1 MSMAFDALARRV
13 SVAALAVSLV
23 ALILLTSLPA
33 RATDA
38 GVEEPGPGVFA
49 AQALAL
55 RAAGAV
61 GDEAATGF
69 LVRVPGAAIIDREA
83 LPLLWAGFFQNATVA
98 LGRLNSPAPVALY
111 YNPLLDVGLF
121 TRWAED
127 QGEYH
132 LAGAH
137 ALPGERLS
145 DPAAEAM
152 LHPAWTN
159 SGDGPAAALAR
170 IAADRL
176 GAFRRAHPAEE
187 RAAGKVGATFAA
199 AAADLRAA
207 LPRLMWNA
215 GRHARWVEAKSWLG
229 PALAAISEAL
239 AAGDAAAMRTAA
251 PETDLETADALAGL
265 PVGYTK
271 NLLLDAVFRGA
282 GEERLLIGSSPDDG
296 DIYLLIACRMEG
308 GDCTLRRF
316 VLLSLLD

>member
-1 MSMAFDALARRV
+1 MAFNTHARRV
-13 SVAALAVSLV
+13 SGAAPAA
-23 ALILLTSLPA
+23 ALILLILLAFAAAGT
-33 RATDA
+33 TDA
-38 GVEEPGPGVFA
+38 GAEEAEPRVFA

-55 RAAGAV
+55 RAAGAA
-61 GDEAATGF
+61 GDEEAAG
-69 LVRVPGAAIIDREA
+69 LLAGMPGAAVVDPEVV
-83 LPLLWAGFFQNATVA
+83 PLLWGGFFQNAAVV

-111 YNPLLDVGLF
+111 YSPLLDVGLL
-121 TRWAED
+121 TRWME
-127 QGEYH
+127 GEGGYH
-132 LAGAH
+132 LTGAH

-145 DPAAEAM
+145 EPTAKAP
-152 LHPAWTN
+152 LHPAWTTAR
-159 SGDGPAAALAR
+159 DGPAAALAR

-215 GRHARWVEAKSWLG
+215 GRHARWVEAKSWLQ

-239 AAGDAAAMRTAA
+239 AAGDAAALRAAA
-251 PETDLETADALAGL
+251 PETDPEAAAALAGL
-265 PVGYTK
+265 PAEFTRS
-271 NLLLDAVFRGA
+271 LLLDAVFGGT

-296 DIYLLIACRMEG
+296 DIYVLIACRMEG